1 MASLSFRIK
10 GKGEVVPIL
19 VRFRP
24 SRDTE
29 FSAVTPFT
37 IKPENWDPTTGFPI
51 EKKTSLLS
59 LKSNLWKIKTS
70 ILEKFKVDSGKIR
83 IDKAWLEDV
92 ISHKPETEIKRA
104 GPSSDLVE
112 YFDFFLSK
120 NKPTLT
126 LRSYQKYSVI
136 KGNVIQ
142 YENLTGEKLKVSDVG
157 FVFAEKY
164 KIIMLAKGYS
174 PNTVERSITFIK
186 TVCRHANRH
195 GLTLG
200 KDFLEIKVQSH
211 KVTWPYLSFAEIEA
225 IEKAKYPHDYLQN
238 AADWLVI
245 SCHTGQ
251 RVSDFMNF
259 SNSALSK
266 DINNDVSIKMLDII
280 QEKTGAQVYVP
291 ILPPVERILAKRN
304 GDFPRAIS
312 DQKYNLYIKEV
323 CKIAGLNEK
332 ISGTKRDPITGKNIE
347 GVFHKYELI
356 SSHVGRRSFATNY
369 YLRGNFD
376 IKDIMEITGH
386 TTEKS
391 FLLYIGKKKKSGARG
406 FYRSYLEQFGSL

>member
-1 MASLSFRIK
+1 
-10 GKGEVVPIL
+10 
-19 VRFRP
+19 
-24 SRDTE
+24 
-29 FSAVTPFT
+29 
-37 IKPENWDPTTGFPI
+37 
-51 EKKTSLLS
+51 
-59 LKSNLWKIKTS
+59 
-70 ILEKFKVDSGKIR
+70 
-83 IDKAWLEDV
+83 
-92 ISHKPETEIKRA
+92 
-104 GPSSDLVE
+104 
-112 YFDFFLSK
+112 
-120 NKPTLT
+120 
-126 LRSYQKYSVI
+126 
-136 KGNVIQ
+136 
-142 YENLTGEKLKVSDVG
+142 
-157 FVFAEKY
+157 
-164 KIIMLAKGYS
+164 
-174 PNTVERSITFIK
+174 
-186 TVCRHANRH
+186 
-195 GLTLG
+195 
-200 KDFLEIKVQSH
+200 
-211 KVTWPYLSFAEIEA
+211 
-225 IEKAKYPHDYLQN
+225 LQN

-266 DINNDVSIKMLDII
+266 DINNDVSIKMLDIT

-332 ISGTKRDPITGKNIE
+332 ISGTKRDPVTGKNIE
-347 GVFHKYELI
+347 GVFSKFELI
-356 SSHVGRRSFATNY
+356 SSHIGRRSFATNY

>member
-1 MASLSFRIK
+1 MASLRFRIK

-37 IKPENWDPTTGFPI
+37 IKPENWDSATGFPV

-195 GLTLG
+195 GLSLG
-200 KDFLEIKVQSH
+200 KDFMDIKVQIH
-211 KVTWPYLSFAEIEA
+211 KVTWPYLSFDEIEA
-225 IEKAKYPHDYLQN
+225 IENAIYPHDYLQN

-245 SCHTGQ
+245 SCNTGQ
-251 RVSDFMNF
+251 RVSDFMKF
-259 SNSALSK
+259 SRK
-266 DINNDVSIKMLDII
+266 DLFMDIDNDISIKMLDIT
-280 QEKTGAQVYVP
+280 QEKTEVQVHVP
-291 ILPPVERILAKRN
+291 ILPAVERILAKRN
-304 GDFPRAIS
+304 GDFPRPIS
-312 DQKYNLYIKEV
+312 AQKYNLYIKEV

-332 ISGTKRDPITGKNIE
+332 ISGTIRDPATGKNIE
-347 GVFHKYELI
+347 GVFHKYEMV
-356 SSHVGRRSFATNY
+356 SSHIGRRSFATNY
-369 YLRGNFD
+369 YLKGKFD
-376 IKDIMEITGH
+376 LRNMMEITGH
-386 TTEKS
+386 TTEKA
-391 FLLYIGKKKKSGARG
+391 FLQYIGKKNKSGARG